1 KGQMRLEANISLRTG
16 EMEEKDELSPYKVE
30 VKNINSFKYME
41 KAVRAEIVRQREI
54 LEKGKM
60 PKQENRG
67 YDEFK
72 NITVA
77 QRDKE
82 EASDYRYFPEPDI
95 PPMVFDEKYLN
106 ELKAV
111 EGSLPQSLRDGM
123 EKKGVTK
130 EQSRILVE
138 VMGSAV
144 VEKFHK
150 LVAGGL
156 EAQKAATVL
165 INRKDLF
172 ELSAEE
178 ILNKVKDES
187 ESVLEKNQAAVT
199 DFKNGKESA
208 LQFLLGG
215 VMREMKGKADASVV
229 TGLIKEFLKK

>member
-1 KGQMRLEANISLRTG
+1 
-16 EMEEKDELSPYKVE
+16 
-30 VKNINSFKYME
+30 
-41 KAVRAEIVRQREI
+41 
-54 LEKGKM
+54 LEKGEM

-95 PPMVFDEKYLN
+95 PPMVFDEKYIN
-106 ELKAV
+106 ELRAV
-111 EGSLPQSLRDGM
+111 EGSLPQSLRKEM
-123 EKKGVTK
+123 EEKGVAK

-144 VEKFHK
+144 VEKFGK
-150 LVAGGL
+150 LVDGGL
-156 EAQKAATVL
+156 DAAKAATVM

-172 ELSAEE
+172 ELDAGE
-178 ILNKVKDES
+178 ILEKLKGEGDKVSDAGEINKVVEA
-187 ESVLEKNQAAVT
+187 VLEKNPSAVS

-208 LQFLLGG
+208 LQFLLGS
-215 VMREMKGKADASVV
+215 VMREMKGKADPVV
-229 TGLIKEFLKK
+229 ALGLIKEFLKK